1 MPDKPNDS
9 NNRDGC
15 SRSHALTGS
24 TFHFWGDDYEMI
36 ADLGAGYALIAHP
49 NGPAICDG
57 NRISTID
64 PYREHDDDDLFDVK
78 RKAIKA
84 YREWSWPKLKSS
96 LTFPVFDR

>member
-1 MPDKPNDS
+1 MEKPTDTANTATAQ
-9 NNRDGC
+9 
-15 SRSHALTGS
+15 ALTTPSDS
-24 TFHFWGDDYEMI
+24 TFRFWGDDYEMI
-36 ADLGAGYALIAHP
+36 ADLGEGYALIAHP

-64 PYREHDDDDLFDVK
+64 PYREHDDDDLLDVK

-84 YREWSWPKLKSS
+84 YREWSWPKLKDR